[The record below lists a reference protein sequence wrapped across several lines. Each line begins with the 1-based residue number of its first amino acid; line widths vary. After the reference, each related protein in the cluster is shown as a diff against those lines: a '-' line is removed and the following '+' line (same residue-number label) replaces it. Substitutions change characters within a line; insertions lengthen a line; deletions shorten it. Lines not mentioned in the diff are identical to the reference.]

1 MKDIRKKWNERYEVV
16 HIPNQVIDVLELN
29 LHLLPA
35 QGKTLDLACGL
46 GGNALRMAELGFE
59 SHAWDLSDSAIGK
72 IQEFAQ
78 ERHLSVFTKQ
88 CDISQDDVQVEMHKE
103 GFDVIV
109 VGHFLLRE
117 MIPSLISALRPGGLI
132 YYQTFVEEHEP
143 QDNVNS
149 AVHSESTHSESTR
162 GPRNSLFRLRSNELL
177 NLFSGLTVRYYR
189 EEGLLG
195 DLDKGFRN
203 EAMLV
208 AQKNKYLS

>member
-149 AVHSESTHSESTR
+149 AVHSESTPESTR

>member
-78 ERHLSVFTKQ
+78 ERHLSVSTKQ

>member
-59 SHAWDLSDSAIGK
+59 SHAWDLSDSAIDK

-143 QDNVNS
+143 QDKVNP